1 MQSYASNFN
10 TIQWSSLV
18 EEATSVYDETIRLY
32 LDEIFSEDYA
42 SRLPILGVQSNG
54 NEIIIP
60 FFKEHYRMSAE
71 KIIGPTGEQPSHSI
85 SVVLCKYLLL
95 CPDEPPVESDWISY
109 RDIRDAAPFAGSFAN
124 HVEKAIAK
132 HFAGRLTELRG
143 SCLKLGGYSPDIR
156 LSYDLIMQFDA
167 LPRVPILLLFNDVD
181 SEFPAQSS
189 ALFERR
195 ASRYLDVESLAI
207 SGWHLS
213 GRLQEGSGNT
223 KELPTPS

>member
-1 MQSYASNFN
+1 M
-10 TIQWSSLV
+10 
-18 EEATSVYDETIRLY
+18 EDATAVYDKTLRLY
-32 LDEIFSEDYA
+32 LDEIFSKDYS
-42 SRLPILGVQSNG
+42 SRLSILGVQAEG

-60 FFKEHYRMSAE
+60 LFKEPYRMSAE
-71 KIIGPTGEQPSHSI
+71 KIIGPTGEQPNHSI

-95 CPDEPPVESDWISY
+95 CPDEPQIESDWISY

-132 HFAGRLTELRG
+132 HFACKLTELRD
-143 SCLKLGGYSPDIR
+143 SCLKLGGYSPDIS

-195 ASRYLDVESLAI
+195 ATRYLDVESLAI
-207 SGWHLS
+207 AGWLLSGWLKQ
-213 GRLQEGSGNT
+213 GRQNTEGLPGNF
-223 KELPTPS
+223 

>member
-1 MQSYASNFN
+1 M
-10 TIQWSSLV
+10 
-18 EEATSVYDETIRLY
+18 EEATSVYDETLRLY
-32 LDEIFSEDYA
+32 LDQIFSEDYS
-42 SRLPILGVQSNG
+42 SRLSILGVQSERD
-54 NEIIIP
+54 EIIIP
-60 FFKEHYRMSAE
+60 FFKEPYRMSAE
-71 KIIGPTGEQPSHSI
+71 KIIGPAGEQPSHSI

-95 CPDEPPVESDWISY
+95 CPDEPPIESDWISY

-132 HFAGRLTELRG
+132 HFAGKVTELRG

-189 ALFERR
+189 VLFERR
-195 ASRYLDVESLAI
+195 ANRYLDVESLAI
-207 SGWHLS
+207 AGWHLS
-213 GRLQEGSGNT
+213 GWLKGGRGNI
-223 KELPTPS
+223 KELSTPS